1 MKKRRFFLLFIVMV
15 ILLTGCDSTERYPW
29 HKAKQWYCKDIDF
42 MLTCALDEKGDLLDA
57 YNPHWIWNDEAYYVH
72 IGFRDNYFDFMS
84 VESDTRI
91 CRTLFAGTF
100 QYQGENMI
108 LTITE
113 DKLFDG
119 AFDELVF
126 VPQ

>member
-1 MKKRRFFLLFIVMV
+1 MKKRRYLLLFLVVV
-15 ILLTGCDSTERYPW
+15 IFLTGCDSTERYPW
-29 HKAKQWYCKDIDF
+29 HKAKQWYCEDINF
-42 MLTCALDEKGDLLDA
+42 LITCTFDEKGNLLDA
-57 YNPHWIWNDEAYYVH
+57 YNSHWIWNDESYNVH
-72 IGFRDNYFDFMS
+72 IGFRYDYFDFMKS
-84 VESDTRI
+84 DPDTRT

-113 DKLFDG
+113 DNLFYG
-119 AFDELVF
+119 EFDELVF